1 VVAQDVRSHL
11 HELIS
16 LGPVGLPEARPRRI
30 LSTNRR
36 PLTGPSPRRSHP
48 PVLKFPARGRSGRTC
63 HASAKVN
70 AIARPKGRPAYL
82 NLIAVPDIGVVPR
95 VEAALPVFALL
106 QPALVSGDDKQR
118 PSWRSRGGGF

>member
-36 PLTGPSPRRSHP
+36 PLTGHLLAGHTHQYLSSPH
-48 PVLKFPARGRSGRTC
+48 
-63 HASAKVN
+63 
-70 AIARPKGRPAYL
+70 
-82 NLIAVPDIGVVPR
+82 GVV
-95 VEAALPVFALL
+95 AGT
-106 QPALVSGDDKQR
+106 PATPPPKSTLSPGLKVV
-118 PSWRSRGGGF
+118 PLI